1 MRYGEHFASDSTA
14 CRLGAE
20 RRDNMEITVEPW
32 APVVRCY
39 ECGSSQIFGLC
50 HHCWRPGCA
59 KHVLA
64 SPRWTERLF
73 GHEGSGPGL
82 QNVQASHCGGCAH
95 ILAGSAE
102 GRIRKLVV
110 GAAASGLAVIGIITA
125 SLSLIA
131 GLIFL
136 LAAGISATWA
146 YLLIRH
152 AAVKMRMS
160 MPVSLHPKVA
170 ELRLIEQLQGEISL
184 GSQGDDYK
192 TILKPVEGD
201 ITMRLTLGR
210 PDQERVW
217 RRQNRLPAQ
226 GARMRYC
233 AGCLVLQGPSGIRVG
248 EQISGPIVRLDGYTA
263 EHPVFRAEDAPSSS
277 TWSFARHYELRVE
290 PDIPSGPVW
299 ITPSIVPES
308 DRHALELDIQWTEF
322 GPKKHEPLSLDVIDL
337 LQLECPVSWGDI
349 HSWRILQPIS
359 GPTSAVRELMPEG
372 RQSLELKRLR
382 PDEPEEDQKN
392 RATRL
397 TLSIRFAGEVD
408 PKDEVSG
415 RLQATMRGT
424 LSGVTGV
431 WLFNSLGTRRRSVT
445 ASIKTRL
452 DASFKL
458 SLASIRYQD
467 VRVVPDRADED
478 SDRDSYAD
486 EFAVV
491 PGDETV
497 IALTNAM
504 SEEGYYVKR
513 VIENPP
519 RSGRRADLV
528 QRYWDIAGRRY
539 EGVYPIDFHIIL
551 TGEEVHSGDIRPERG
566 TTKVRIV
573 VKGTHTDDEMETR
586 IGDEWKRLRD
596 LTLETLG
603 RQDSASSELS

>member
-1 MRYGEHFASDSTA
+1 M
-14 CRLGAE
+14 
-20 RRDNMEITVEPW
+20 
-32 APVVRCY
+32 
-39 ECGSSQIFGLC
+39 
-50 HHCWRPGCA
+50 
-59 KHVLA
+59 A
-64 SPRWTERLF
+64 SPRWMEKLLGR
-73 GHEGSGPGL
+73 EGGGPGL
-82 QNVQASHCGGCAH
+82 QNVRPTHCGDCAR
-95 ILAGSAE
+95 IRAGTAGTSGWWLVAGVAGS
-102 GRIRKLVV
+102 GLVV
-110 GAAASGLAVIGIITA
+110 IGASTI

-131 GLIFL
+131 GLICL
-136 LAAGISATWA
+136 LAGGIAATWA
-146 YLLIRH
+146 YLRVRR
-152 AAVKMRMS
+152 AAVRVRLGL
-160 MPVSLHPKVA
+160 PVPLHPKAAGLQLV
-170 ELRLIEQLQGEISL
+170 EQLQGEITL
-184 GSQGDDYK
+184 GSQGDDYQ
-192 TILKPVEGD
+192 TVLKPVEGD
-201 ITMRLTLGR
+201 ITMLLTFGR

-217 RRQNRLPAQ
+217 RRRNQLPAPD
-226 GARMRYC
+226 AAMRYC
-233 AGCLVLQGPSGIRVG
+233 AGCLVVLGPSGIKVG
-248 EQISGPIVRLDGYTA
+248 DQVAGPVVPLAGGTT
-263 EHPVFRAEDAPSSS
+263 EHPVFRAGDAPSSS
-277 TWSFARHYELRVE
+277 TWNFRRHYELRAE

-308 DRHALELDIQWTEF
+308 DRHAFELDIQWAEF
-322 GPKKHEPLSLDVIDL
+322 GPDHGKPLSLDVIDL
-337 LQLECPVSWGDI
+337 LRLEFPASWGDI
-349 HSWRILQPIS
+349 HSWRILQRAS
-359 GPTSAVRELMPEG
+359 GPTSAVRELMPDG

-382 PDEPEEDQKN
+382 PDEQDEDREI
-392 RATRL
+392 RAARL

-408 PKDEVSG
+408 PGDEVSG
-415 RLQATMRGT
+415 RVQATMHGT

-431 WLFNSLGTRRRSVT
+431 WLFNSLGPRRRAVA
-445 ASIKTRL
+445 ASIRTRL
-452 DASFKL
+452 DASFRL

-467 VRVVPDRADED
+467 IRVVPDRAAED

-551 TGEEVHSGDIRPERG
+551 TGEEVHSGGIRPERG

-573 VKGTHTDDEMETR
+573 VKGAYTDDAMETR

-603 RQDSASSELS
+603 RQDSAASELG

>member
-1 MRYGEHFASDSTA
+1 MDIA
-14 CRLGAE
+14 
-20 RRDNMEITVEPW
+20 VEPW

-39 ECGSSQIFGLC
+39 ECGSSQILALC

-59 KHVLA
+59 KHVLT
-64 SPRWTERLF
+64 SPRWAEQLLGR
-73 GHEGSGPGL
+73 EGSGPGL
-82 QNVQASHCGGCAH
+82 QNVHASHCGDCAH
-95 ILAGSAE
+95 VLARNAGS
-102 GRIRKLVV
+102 RSRRLVV
-110 GAAASGLAVIGIITA
+110 GATGSGVAVLGILTA
-125 SLSLIA
+125 SLGLIA
-131 GLIFL
+131 GLLFL
-136 LAAGISATWA
+136 LVAGISAISA
-146 YLLIRH
+146 YLLIRR
-152 AAVKMRMS
+152 AAVKMRMG
-160 MPVSLHPKVA
+160 MPVPLHPKA
-170 ELRLIEQLQGEISL
+170 ADLRLIEQLRGEISL
-184 GSQGDDYK
+184 GSQGNDYK
-192 TILKPVEGD
+192 TVLKPVEGD
-201 ITMRLTLGR
+201 ITLRLTLGR
-210 PDQERVW
+210 PDRERVW
-217 RRQNRLPAQ
+217 RRRNRLPAKDV
-226 GARMRYC
+226 AIRYC
-233 AGCLVLQGPSGIRVG
+233 AGCLVLQGPSGIRAG
-248 EQISGPIVRLDGYTA
+248 EQISGPLVLLDGDTA

-277 TWSFARHYELRVE
+277 TWNFARHYELRVE
-290 PDIPSGPVW
+290 PEILSGPVW

-322 GPKKHEPLSLDVIDL
+322 GPKKNKLLSLDVIDL
-337 LQLECPVSWGDI
+337 LKLECPVSWGDI

-359 GPTSAVRELMPEG
+359 GPTSAVRELMSDG

-382 PDEPEEDQKN
+382 PDEPDENPKG

-397 TLSIRFAGEVD
+397 TLSIRFAGIVD
-408 PKDEVSG
+408 PEDEVSG
-415 RLQATMRGT
+415 RVQATMHGT

-431 WLFNSLGTRRRSVT
+431 WLFNSLGERRRLT

-452 DASFKL
+452 DASFRL

-467 VRVVPDRADED
+467 VRVVPDRAAED

-486 EFAVV
+486 EFPVV

-566 TTKVRIV
+566 TTRVRIV
-573 VKGTHTDDEMETR
+573 VKGAHTDDEMETR
-586 IGDEWKRLRD
+586 IDDEWKRLRD

-603 RQDSASSELS
+603 RQDSAASDSS